1 MDVFTATEKGPH
13 MPLLDLFW
21 TMFMIFLLF
30 AWVWLLIM
38 IFADIFRSDMSGGA
52 KALWVV
58 FVIILPVLGILIYLI
73 VHGDEM
79 RARSMKQAVEMEQAQ
94 RQYIQ
99 DAAAGGSTATELEK
113 LADLHQQ
120 GVLSDEEFS
129 AQKAK
134 LLS

>member
-1 MDVFTATEKGPH
+1 

-21 TMFMIFLLF
+21 TMFMIFIFF
-30 AWVWLLIM
+30 AWIWLLIM
-38 IFADIFRSDMSGGA
+38 IFADIFRSDISGVG
-52 KALWVV
+52 KAVWVI
-58 FVIILPVLGILIYLI
+58 FVIIVPVLGVLVYLI

-99 DAAAGGSTATELEK
+99 QAAAGGSTASELEK
-113 LADLHQQ
+113 LAGLHQQ
-120 GVLSDEEFS
+120 GVLSDEEF
-129 AQKAK
+129 AAEKAK